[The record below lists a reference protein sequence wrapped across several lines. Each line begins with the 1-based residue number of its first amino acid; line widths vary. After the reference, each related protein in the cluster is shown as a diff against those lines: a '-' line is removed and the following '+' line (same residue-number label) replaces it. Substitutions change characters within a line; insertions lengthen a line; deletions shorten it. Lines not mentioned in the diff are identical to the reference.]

1 MKYYLAYGMNTN
13 LQSMH
18 ERCPAAR
25 SLGLVVL
32 SNHRLVFKYH
42 ADMEYAPGVNS
53 ECVLWQITDACEQ
66 SLDALEGFP
75 HYYQKTTV
83 AVYHQARPLECMMY
97 YMVTGSPQG
106 APPDSYYNMVL
117 QGYQQHGL
125 DIGLLEFARQLA
137 YTAQSD
143 ENTKN

>member
-1 MKYYLAYGMNTN
+1 VKYYLAYGMNTN
-13 LQSMH
+13 LQSMQ

-32 SNHRLVFKYH
+32 ANHQLVFKYH

-83 AVYHQARPLECMMY
+83 EVYHESQRLECMIY
-97 YMVTGSPQG
+97 YMVSGSPPG
-106 APPDSYYNMVL
+106 PPPDSYYNMVY
-117 QGYQQHGL
+117 QGYQQHDL
-125 DIGLLEFARQLA
+125 DTTALENARHLA
-137 YTAQSD
+137 QAYQAKRVD
-143 ENTKN
+143 L